1 MKNFYDQQ
9 YFEKRDFLSP
19 HLAKTL
25 EYLMEKNNLKSVLD
39 VGCGT
44 GLLVSYLDKKGYR
57 SIGCDNSES
66 AVRSARK
73 INKKGTI
80 ISASATKLPFA
91 KNSFDLVTAISLVEH
106 LTKRETLLFIDEAKR
121 ILTTG
126 GFIFIVTPN
135 YASPFRI
142 IQGKKWFAWQD
153 PTHINFYT
161 PQKLTKIITKK
172 GFGNIKCQ
180 FELKYKGNPNWEFP
194 PKVAMLPNII
204 KKFLIYLSYSTPLYI
219 IRNSF
224 WLRAQKSQED

>member
-44 GLLVSYLDKKGYR
+44 GLLVSYLNKKGYR

-66 AVRSARK
+66 AVSTAKK

-80 ISASATKLPFA
+80 INASATKLPFG

-106 LTKRETLLFIDEAKR
+106 LTKKGALQFIDEAKR
-121 ILTTG
+121 ILAPG

-161 PQKLTKIITKK
+161 PQKLSKIMAKR
-172 GFGNIKCQ
+172 GFDNLKFQ
-180 FELKYKGNPNWEFP
+180 FELKYKDNPNWEFP
-194 PKVAMLPNII
+194 PAAAILPSII
-204 KKFLIYLSYSTPLYI
+204 KKFFIYLSYSTPFYI
-219 IRNSF
+219 VRNSF
-224 WLRAQKSQED
+224 WLSAQKTKD

>member
-25 EYLMEKNNLKSVLD
+25 EYLMAENNLKSVLD

-44 GLLVSYLDKKGYR
+44 GLLVSYLGKKGYR

-80 ISASATKLPFA
+80 INASATKLPLA

-106 LTKRETLLFIDEAKR
+106 LTKREALQFIDEAKR
-121 ILTTG
+121 ILAPS

-161 PQKLTKIITKK
+161 PQELSKIIAKR
-172 GFGNIKCQ
+172 GFDNLKFQ
-180 FELKYKGNPNWEFP
+180 FDMKYKGNPNWEFP
-194 PKVAMLPNII
+194 PAAAVLPSIV
-204 KKFLIYLSYSTPLYI
+204 KRFLIYLSYSSPLYI
-219 IRNSF
+219 MRNSF
-224 WLRAQKSQED
+224 WLAAQKSKD